1 MPAYTFNSVGAW
13 EGGSATSIAASM
25 PTSWSVGNLGL
36 LYACARATSETITD
50 PSGWT
55 RLGAS
60 SSGNTA
66 LFGRILQSGDTAP
79 TVTFSGTSNHR
90 LNMCAFGGDVYTDL
104 TSIVAHS
111 QAHTNA
117 GSAAFPYTGLTVST
131 DNCLVIACGS
141 KTKTATSD
149 GSSVDA
155 EPGFTRLSTI
165 TGNGTALIAVWDYVQ
180 QTTQSSIGA
189 DGWNLTGTTEAQTV
203 CGFFVAL
210 KTSGSSVARLAA
222 YYQSMLANG

>member
-1 MPAYTFNSVGAW
+1 MPAYTFNSAGAWVGA
-13 EGGSATSIAASM
+13 GTADVTASM

-36 LYACARATSETITD
+36 LYACARAASETITD
-50 PSGWT
+50 PPGWY

-60 SSGNTA
+60 SSGHVA

-117 GSAAFPYTGLTVST
+117 GSTGFPYTGLTVST

-141 KTKTATSD
+141 KTKTATAD

-155 EPGFTRLSTI
+155 EAGFTRIGTV
-165 TGNGTALIAVWDYVQ
+165 TGSGTSLIAVWDYVQ

-189 DGWNLTGTTEAQTV
+189 DGWTLTGTTEGQTV
-203 CGFFVAL
+203 GGFFVAL
-210 KTSGSSVARLAA
+210 KSGSVAPIVA
-222 YYQSMLANG
+222 YYQSLMQD